1 MNRNINELRKINRL
15 IKKISKLNENISFDD
30 DLMEDDDDSFEEY
43 ETQNDMNH
51 DIPNEEIPKDD
62 NEIQC
67 QNNNC
72 DDLVN
77 KIRKMALS
85 GMSELAEDTDN
96 PNYEI
101 LKKIWQFCDKKI
113 SDDKKSIENN
123 L

>member
-30 DLMEDDDDSFEEY
+30 DLMEDDDSFEEY

-113 SDDKKSIENN
+113 TDDKKSIENN